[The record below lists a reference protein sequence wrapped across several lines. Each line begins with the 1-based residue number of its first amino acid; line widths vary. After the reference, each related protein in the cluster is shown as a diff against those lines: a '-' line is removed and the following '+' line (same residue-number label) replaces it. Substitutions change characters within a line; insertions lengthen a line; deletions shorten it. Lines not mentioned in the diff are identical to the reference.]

1 MKEVVVVCLP
11 DRNDDPRHHV
21 VDGPSSQTPPLGRH
35 QIDYVAD
42 GQK

>member
-1 MKEVVVVCLP
+1 MVP
-11 DRNDDPRHHV
+11 FMYDPRRHV

-35 QIDYVAD
+35 QTEYVVD